1 MVTTDDIIRWTKDH
15 SLSLL
20 ILKML
25 KQCWGNNEEI
35 QIFKDEKG
43 SYHGCAKA
51 KDGRVPCMPPICKLK
66 ERK

>member
-1 MVTTDDIIRWTKDH
+1 MVTIDDIIWGTKDH

-35 QIFKDEKG
+35 QIFKDENIIHK
-43 SYHGCAKA
+43 SFLYKFM
-51 KDGRVPCMPPICKLK
+51 K
-66 ERK
+66 